1 MARVP
6 GHPGQRSAPA
16 TASPSAAG
24 HVFHTKSD
32 TECTVHAWEQWGEKC
47 VDYSAPLCT
56 LLLFEAFLRKLVQS
70 PALLQDVAAKMD
82 ASAVA

>member
-6 GHPGQRSAPA
+6 GQRGQSSAPA

-32 TECTVHAWEQWGEKC
+32 TECIVHAWEQWGEKC
-47 VDYSAPLCT
+47 VERSAPLCT
-56 LLLFEAFLRKLVQS
+56 LLLFEAFLRKVVQS
-70 PALLQDVAAKMD
+70 PAVLQDVAAKMD